1 MADKQTKPADD
12 DAAQPKLLGLLAQF
26 PDADELVTGARS
38 ITDAGYRR
46 VEAYSPFP
54 IVAVDDALRAK
65 KTILPWFVF
74 FCGASGCLIA
84 TLMVW
89 WTNATET
96 TVPFSGYAFRI
107 SGKPYFSYQANIP
120 IVFELTI
127 LLSAFGAFFGMLGF
141 NRLPRLSNP
150 LFRNE
155 RFQQVTTGGFSLMV
169 DADDP
174 TFDYDAVSA
183 ALTSAGATFV
193 EPIYAETEGLR
204 VPGALFVPGAIVAV
218 LALIPPLWIAASA
231 SGRSE
236 LPRRTIW
243 YDMDFQPKF
252 KTQTVAPSSLFAD
265 TRAMR
270 VAVPG
275 TVSRGSLREDSE
287 YYQGINPDTV
297 AGVPRRGAQFAS
309 YLAEDEPASDDGN
322 ADEENAEGE
331 RADPAAQPA
340 PEPEPNWVTEF
351 PKEFK
356 VSQQA
361 AERGR
366 ERFNIHC
373 AACHGKGGFGDGL
386 IALRARELQQ
396 STWVPP
402 SNIHTDE
409 VIQQPVGKLFAT
421 ISNGIR
427 KMPGYKEHISV
438 EDRWAIV
445 LYVRC
450 LQRSQ
455 NAAKSDVPEE
465 TLKEIQQKNQPA
477 VAAEAAADESPAKKE
492 PPK

>member
-1 MADKQTKPADD
+1 MADQETKNSDTAE
-12 DAAQPKLLGLLAQF
+12 PKLLGLLAQF
-26 PDADELVTGARS
+26 PDVEELVTGARS

-65 KTILPWFVF
+65 KTLLPWLVF
-74 FCGASGCLIA
+74 FCGLTGCLVA

-96 TVPFSGYAFRI
+96 TVPFSGYAFRV
-107 SGKPYFSYQANIP
+107 SGKPFFSYAANIP

-127 LLSAFGAFFGMLGF
+127 LLSAFGAFFGMLAF

-169 DADDP
+169 ESDDP
-174 TFDYDAVSA
+174 QFDETAVTA
-183 ALTSAGATFV
+183 ALNGAGATMV
-193 EPIYAETEGLR
+193 EPIYAETEGYR
-204 VPGALFVPGAIVAV
+204 VPGYLFIPGMVGAV
-218 LALIPPLWIAASA
+218 LALVPPLWIAASA

-265 TRAMR
+265 TRSMR

-275 TVSRGSLREDSE
+275 TVARGSLRQDSG
-287 YYQGINPDTV
+287 YYQGIVPAGV
-297 AGVPRRGAQFAS
+297 AGVGRGGTQFTS
-309 YLAEDEPASDDGN
+309 YLQEADGSSPDEAPTEPEAAG
-322 ADEENAEGE
+322 GE
-331 RADPAAQPA
+331 LPEAP
-340 PEPEPNWVTEF
+340 PEPDWVTEF
-351 PKEFK
+351 PKEFA
-356 VSQQA
+356 VTLQA

-373 AACHGKGGFGDGL
+373 AACHGRGGFGDGL
-386 IALRARELQQ
+386 IALRAQRLQQ

-402 SNIHTDE
+402 SNIHTEE
-409 VIQQPVGKLFAT
+409 VIKQPVGKLFAT

-438 EDRWAIV
+438 ADRWAIV
-445 LYVRC
+445 LYLRS

-455 NAAKSDVPEE
+455 NAQQSDVPQNV
-465 TLKEIQQKNQPA
+465 LKEIQQKNQPA
-477 VAAEAAADESPAKKE
+477 AAPQ
-492 PPK
+492 